1 MVPFEGSRSSE
12 IESFVAKAVALP
24 FQELMAIHSY
34 LLTSRVHHHRVTVSM
49 LIKDDEQKRQES
61 AMLREY
67 IKCVAT
73 ESAHS
78 HGNMRLML
86 SVSWLA
92 AAIFPAAQALLVRDR
107 LENAE
112 NESHREAFK
121 TLTEPFGSLVS

>member
-1 MVPFEGSRSSE
+1 MMTFAGSRSTE
-12 IESFVAKAVALP
+12 IESFVSKAVALP
-24 FQELMAIHSY
+24 FEELMKIHSY

-49 LIKDDEQKRQES
+49 VVKHDEQKRQES

-73 ESAHS
+73 ENAHS
-78 HGNMRLML
+78 AGNLRLML

-92 AAIFPAAQALLVRDR
+92 AAIFPAAQALLVRDK
-107 LENAE
+107 LENADD
-112 NESHREAFK
+112 ESHREAFR

>member
-1 MVPFEGSRSSE
+1 MLPFEGSRSTE
-12 IESFVAKAVALP
+12 IEAFVSKAVELP
-24 FQELMAIHSY
+24 FEELMVIHRH
-34 LLTSRVHHHRVTVSM
+34 LLSSRVHHHRVTVSM
-49 LIKDDEQKRQES
+49 LIRDDEQTRQES

-67 IKCVAT
+67 IKVVAT

-78 HGNMRLML
+78 QGNMRLML

-112 NESHREAFK
+112 DASHREAFR